1 MLLFFPQ
8 GKISQVTPEKAQEA
22 LIESFKQWGMPK
34 SIRIDNGKPLA
45 EPHRKSISEIALWLE
60 GLGITVIFNRPRRPT
75 DNAKV
80 ERIQQTSAN
89 WIEIDK
95 IVDIK
100 HLKKALSIV
109 SNRHLNTYK
118 VRRLENRTRADVF
131 PNIHKNDRKYKAV
144 VFNPTLAYQRL
155 EKWIFSRKTSS
166 IGQFSIYGQVYYLG
180 KNYPKQIVTLKF
192 DSENIQ
198 WIVKDDKGNF
208 IKNIPAKN
216 FTKENLLNLS
226 ICQRTNTSKSKK

>member
-1 MLLFFPQ
+1 M
-8 GKISQVTPEKAQEA
+8 
-22 LIESFKQWGMPK
+22 
-34 SIRIDNGKPLA
+34 A

-95 IVDIK
+95 ITNIQ
-100 HLKKALSIV
+100 HLKKVLSIV

-118 VRRLENRTRADVF
+118 VHRLGNRTRADVF
-131 PNIHKNDRKYKAV
+131 PKIHKNDRKYEAV
-144 VFNPTLAYQRL
+144 ILKYTLAYQRL
-155 EKWIFSRKTSS
+155 EKCLHRNLGGTFSRKTSS
-166 IGQFSIYGQVYYLG
+166 IGLFSIYGQVYYLG

-198 WIVKDDKGNF
+198 WIVNDDKGNL

-226 ICQRTNTSKSKK
+226 ICQRTHST